1 MASEGPG
8 TAGALGRAGPGGG
21 AHALGGGGDD
31 PSAAHTPEITPAV
44 RLQILTTEHWSLLAT
59 RSMSWNEAFSRT
71 GMFLSLLSGAVVALA
86 LVAQATAFGEG
97 FTLFAL
103 LLLPVVLFVGIAT
116 YVRLVE
122 INEEDA
128 RWVAGMNVLRHAY
141 LEQVPELE
149 RYFITGTTDDKAGVM
164 QTFGATPGPGTFAHQ
179 FVTTPGM
186 LAVVDAVLAGVLA
199 GVVAMVL
206 DTGANLRM
214 GTPLMLVVGVAV
226 FLISIALLF
235 AYQYRAAV
243 RLSAGYQPRYPA
255 K

>member
-1 MASEGPG
+1 MGEGSR
-8 TAGALGRAGPGGG
+8 TGG
-21 AHALGGGGDD
+21 APGPAAQARGGPPG
-31 PSAAHTPEITPAV
+31 PEITPAI

-59 RSMSWNEAFSRT
+59 RSMSWNEAFSRC

-86 LVAQATAFGEG
+86 LVAQATGFGEG

-103 LLLPVVLFVGIAT
+103 LLLPVVLFVGVAT

-141 LEQVPELE
+141 LEEVPELE
-149 RYFITGTTDDKAGVM
+149 RYFITGTTDDKVGVM
-164 QTFGATPGPGTFAHQ
+164 KTFGATPGPGTFAHQ

-199 GVVAMVL
+199 GVVAMIL
-206 DTGANLRM
+206 DESGGLGM
-214 GTPLMLVVGVAV
+214 GTPLMLVVGIAV
-226 FLISIALLF
+226 FLAAIALLF
-235 AYQYRAAV
+235 VYQYRAAV
-243 RLSAGYQPRYPA
+243 RLSAGYQPRFPA
-255 K
+255 E